1 LPDIDAEGRGS
12 HTRVMRFE
20 HHREQLL
27 PQREFLVRQA
37 RWTSIAGGV
46 ILGSLAVGVWGYHYF
61 DGLPWVD
68 SLLNASMILGGMGPV
83 DPLKTSAG
91 KVFASLYALYSG
103 LALITIAG
111 LLFAPLVHRFLH
123 KFHIADK

>member
-27 PQREFLVRQA
+27 PQREFLLRQA
-37 RWTSIAGGV
+37 RWTAIAGGV